1 MATSGE
7 RQEDVT
13 KAAEQ
18 AMSARTDADRVRS
31 STASEINARID
42 REIEERVR
50 SYVSRSQAEITRRI
64 GELDREWD
72 MERLLETNAS
82 ALAFAGLALGI
93 VHSRKWLIVPGIV
106 LPFLF
111 QHAVQGWCPPVPILR
126 RLGVRTRKE
135 IDREKYALKALRG
148 DFEGVSSGPSPAKNR
163 QRTGRFKQQ
172 GYKVEEKR

>member
-31 STASEINARID
+31 STASEINARTR

-82 ALAFAGLALGI
+82 ALAFAGLALGV
-93 VHSRKWLIVPGIV
+93 VHSRKWLIVTGIV

-148 DFEGVSSGPSPAKNR
+148 DFEGISSGSVAR
-163 QRTGRFKQQ
+163 
-172 GYKVEEKR
+172 EESSADGAVQAARA